1 MAKLNLI
8 DRVQA
13 VFNPIGVVKKLQARN
28 IIEANQRAYEAA
40 GGGRRNDGWH
50 RSNTTGAEETKAA
63 YMKLAA
69 TGSELVRNNPL
80 ASRIKN
86 VWASNIVGN
95 GITPQLQSTSKAKL
109 KKYEEVYKQWAGS
122 TACDYEGHYNLSGL
136 EWLWSATIVE
146 TGGVFIRKIFDDT
159 AGVAFPLRLQ
169 TLEQSYLDASYQ
181 ETSEDGSQTIN
192 GIKYSSKGKLL
203 GYYLKNYIN
212 TSGMPTDVKQES
224 NFFTTDEVVHIFK
237 KDRAGQPVGISWFA
251 PVATTLANYDRY
263 ADAKLMQQSIAA
275 CFGAIVTKAE
285 NQVGVNTDHPD
296 IDAIEPGMIEYLPD
310 GAEVHQL
317 TPPKADNATEFDIG
331 LKRNIAVGV
340 NLTYEQL
347 TGDYSRV
354 NFASGRMGKTDF
366 FTQLDYCQNIMMKP
380 ALNKIQ
386 NWFSDFFVL
395 EYGSKPSN
403 LTWQWVFP
411 PRQAVNPRE
420 EFEILF
426 QKVRAGAMTPSEL
439 VQSMGKEFE
448 PTLEQWK
455 KDQEL
460 FDKLGLKFDCDPRF
474 FARTGNQLDDNDAAS
489 SNSTL
494 ASDKESKKVSGEP

>member
-1 MAKLNLI
+1 MAKLNIL
-8 DRVQA
+8 DRIQA
-13 VFNPIGVVKKLQARN
+13 VYNPLAAVKKLQARN
-28 IIEANQRAYEAA
+28 IIEANERSYEAA
-40 GGGRRNDGWH
+40 GKGRRNDGWQ
-50 RSNTTGAEETKAA
+50 RPDTTGAEETKAA
-63 YMKLAA
+63 YKKLAA

-80 ASRIKN
+80 AIRIKS

-95 GITPQLQSTSKAKL
+95 GITPQFQSTSKAKL
-109 KKYEEVYKQWAGS
+109 KSYEKTYKDWASS
-122 TACDYEGHYNLSGL
+122 TVCDYEGHYSLGGL
-136 EWLWSATIVE
+136 QWLWAATVVE
-146 TGGVFIRKIFDDT
+146 TGGVFIRKVFDDT

-169 TLEQSYLDASYQ
+169 TLEQSYLDDSMHD
-181 ETSEDGSQTIN
+181 SKSDDGSQIIN
-192 GIKYSSKGKLL
+192 GIKYSKKGKLL

-212 TSGMPTDVKQES
+212 TSGMPIDTKQTS
-224 NFFTTDEVVHIFK
+224 NFFSTDEVVHIFK

-285 NQVGVNTDHPD
+285 NQLGVTTDDPN

-317 TPPKADNATEFDIG
+317 NPPKADNSTEFDIG

-366 FTQLDYCQNIMMKP
+366 FTQLDYCQNLMMKP

-386 NWFSDFFVL
+386 NWFSSIFIL
-395 EYGSKPSN
+395 EKGGLPNN
-403 LTWQWVFP
+403 LSWQWVFP

-426 QKVRAGAMTPSEL
+426 QKVRSGAMTPSEL

-448 PTLEQWK
+448 PTLQQWK
-455 KDQEL
+455 KDKDL
-460 FDKLGLKFDCDPRF
+460 FDKLGLKFDCDPEF
-474 FARTGNQLDDNDAAS
+474 FARTGNQLDSNDAAS
-489 SNSTL
+489 ANSSNN
-494 ASDKESKKVSGEP
+494 ESKDKSDGGEP

>member
-1 MAKLNLI
+1 MAKLNIL

-28 IIEANQRAYEAA
+28 IIEANQRAYEAS
-40 GGGRRNDGWH
+40 GKGRRNDGWKKTN
-50 RSNTTGAEETKAA
+50 STGAEETKAA
-63 YMKLAA
+63 YMALAA
-69 TGSELVRNNPL
+69 AGSELVRNNPL

-95 GITPQLQSTSKAKL
+95 GITPQLQSSTKLKL
-109 KKYEEVYKQWAGS
+109 KKYESVYKQWAGS
-122 TACDYEGHYNLSGL
+122 TACDYEGHYNLAGL
-136 EWLWSATIVE
+136 QWLWAATVVE
-146 TGGVFIRKIFDDT
+146 TGGVFIRKIYDNT
-159 AGVAFPLRLQ
+159 AGVSFPLRLQ
-169 TLEQSYLDASYQ
+169 TLEQSYLDSAYQ
-181 ETSEDGSQTIN
+181 ELYKDGSQVIN
-192 GIKYSSKGKLL
+192 GIKYSKEGKLL

-212 TSGMPTDVKQES
+212 TTGMPLSIKQES
-224 NFFTTDEVVHIFK
+224 NFFTTDEVTHIFK

-251 PVATTLANYDRY
+251 PVATTLANFDRY
-263 ADAKLMQQSIAA
+263 QDAKLMQQSIAA

-285 NQVGVNTDHPD
+285 NQIGVQTEHND
-296 IDAIEPGMIEYLPD
+296 IDAIEPGMIEYMPD

-317 TPPKADNATEFDIG
+317 TPPKADNATEFDVG
-331 LKRNIAVGV
+331 LKRNVAVGV

-347 TGDYSRV
+347 TGDYSKV
-354 NFASGRMGKTDF
+354 NFASGRMGKTEF

-380 ALNKIQ
+380 ALNKVQ
-386 NWFSDFFVL
+386 NWFGDIYVL
-395 EYGSKPSN
+395 EKGPLPSD

-426 QKVRAGAMTPSEL
+426 QKVRSGAMTPSEL

-448 PTLEQWK
+448 PTLQQWK

-460 FDKLGLKFDCDPRF
+460 FDSLGLKFDCDPRY
-474 FARTGNQLDDNDAAS
+474 FARTGNQLDENDAATQDS
-489 SNSTL
+489 ENSEL
-494 ASDKESKKVSGEP
+494 KKEKQN